1 MEQLVN
7 STSTE
12 IDQDIVC
19 KNAKLTIYFRD
30 KKTRE
35 KECGQFGGEV
45 CWACY
50 AWINDFYIKN
60 KTLNFDYSSTDL
72 GSKFEDCYDCSPY
85 IEDFYFPIRSKDKI
99 SIEILGSGNPSR
111 RTVLI
116 CGIELRD
123 VSINGDGQ
131 GVTFEKSDILHDAS
145 TDTHLYSIQFE
156 VPENIK
162 ILDINIGISN
172 AVQGGEYKSINLHIE
187 L

>member
-1 MEQLVN
+1 
-7 STSTE
+7 
-12 IDQDIVC
+12 
-19 KNAKLTIYFRD
+19 
-30 KKTRE
+30 
-35 KECGQFGGEV
+35 
-45 CWACY
+45 
-50 AWINDFYIKN
+50 
-60 KTLNFDYSSTDL
+60 
-72 GSKFEDCYDCSPY
+72 
-85 IEDFYFPIRSKDKI
+85 
-99 SIEILGSGNPSR
+99 LGSGNPSR